1 MDNNLE
7 NNNKNNEQA
16 KFGLP
21 DGYFQKSA
29 SNIFNKIEWQE
40 EHNQFPT
47 LLGYKK
53 KSGFIVPEN
62 YFSKKESKFELL
74 EFEKLNS
81 LKKNNPFKVPENYFD
96 EDVLKLVT
104 LSQVEVSSELNEY
117 KTLASLKKQNSFI
130 VPNNYFVENEEKLKG
145 FITES
150 STSLSMTDKRQNK
163 TKVIS
168 LFSPK
173 MWYSVAALL
182 VIAVG
187 LWMYNSYY
195 KTTELKDCGT
205 LACVDKIDLVKAK
218 HLESIETEDL
228 YKLVNTKK
236 LEDNLEKK
244 SNQKQSKDNSLDS
257 VSTDDLLDEL

>member
-29 SNIFNKIEWQE
+29 LSIFNKIEWQE
-40 EHNQFPT
+40 EHKEFTN
-47 LLGYKK
+47 LLSHKNK
-53 KSGFIVPEN
+53 TGFIVPEN
-62 YFSKKESKFELL
+62 YFSNTESKLELL
-74 EFEKLNS
+74 EFEKLS
-81 LKKNNPFKVPENYFD
+81 SFSKTNPFKVPANYFD
-96 EDVLKLVT
+96 EDILKLII
-104 LSQVEVSSELNEY
+104 LNEESSELSKY
-117 KTLASLKKQNSFI
+117 KTLVLLKKQNSFT
-130 VPNNYFVENEEKLKG
+130 VPENYFIKNEQKLKDVA
-145 FITES
+145 
-150 STSLSMTDKRQNK
+150 STASATK
-163 TKVIS
+163 TKVIN

-195 KTTELKDCGT
+195 KTVELKDCGT
-205 LACVDKIDLVKAK
+205 LACVDKVDLVKAK
-218 HLESIETEDL
+218 HLENIETEEL

-244 SNQKQSKDNSLDS
+244 SNQKQSNDGSLDS
-257 VSTDDLLDEL
+257 VSTDELLDEL

>member
-7 NNNKNNEQA
+7 NNNKNNEQT

-21 DGYFQKSA
+21 EGYFQKSA
-29 SNIFNKIEWQE
+29 SSIFNKIEWQE
-40 EHNQFPT
+40 EHKEFVN
-47 LLGYKK
+47 LLNHKNK
-53 KSGFIVPEN
+53 TGFIIPEN
-62 YFSKKESKFELL
+62 YFSKTESKLELL
-74 EFEKLNS
+74 EFEKLGS
-81 LKKNNPFKVPENYFD
+81 LGKNNPFKVPENYFD

-104 LSQVEVSSELNEY
+104 LGEVEVDSELNEY
-117 KTLASLKKQNSFI
+117 KILASLKKQNCFA
-130 VPNNYFVENEEKLKG
+130 VPENYFETVAKR
-145 FITES
+145 TV
-150 STSLSMTDKRQNK
+150 TLSGAEVASNNSATK
-163 TKVIS
+163 TKVIN

-195 KTTELKDCGT
+195 KTAELKDCGT

-218 HLESIETEDL
+218 HLENIETEEL

-244 SNQKQSKDNSLDS
+244 SNTTQNKNDALDS
-257 VSTDDLLDEL
+257 VSTDDLMDEL